1 MPPKKKKSSSN
12 SSGARIFILI
22 TVLAAVAGITYL
34 VYLWSQ
40 TRGERFVT
48 YEEFGIPMPVHYGIH
63 GIDVS
68 RYQQRIS
75 WKAVSR
81 MEVEGIRLGFAFI
94 KATEGTS
101 RVDPFFKR
109 NWKNSKE
116 AGIVRGA
123 YHFFIAS
130 KDGRAQAKHFIEHV
144 VLESGDLP
152 PVLDVEKT
160 FRVPSARLREE
171 VKEWLLILEEYYNVK
186 PIIYTNADFYKQHL
200 QGHFDGYPL
209 WVAHY
214 LQPHQPRVSR
224 DWSFWQH
231 SEQGKVDG
239 ILSKVDF
246 NVFKG
251 DSVEFRSLL
260 VP

>member
-1 MPPKKKKSSSN
+1 MPPKKKKKSST
-12 SSGARIFILI
+12 AYLFILFA
-22 TVLAAVAGITYL
+22 VLAAAAGICYL
-34 VYLWSQ
+34 VYLWSK
-40 TRGERFVT
+40 TREERFVT
-48 YEEFGIPMPVHYGIH
+48 YQEFGIPMPVQYGIH

-75 WKAVSR
+75 WKAVKE
-81 MEVEGIRLGFAFI
+81 MEVDGIKLGFAFI

-109 NWKNSKE
+109 NWKNSKQE
-116 AGIVRGA
+116 GVVRGA

-130 KDGRAQAKHFIEHV
+130 KDGREQARNFIEHV

-160 FRVPSARLREE
+160 FRVPSARLRQE
-171 VKEWLLILEEYYNVK
+171 VKEWLDIMEEYYSVK

-200 QGHFDGYPL
+200 QGHFDHYPL

-224 DWSFWQH
+224 EWSFWQH
-231 SEQGKVDG
+231 SELGRVDG
-239 ILSKVDF
+239 ILSRVDF
-246 NVFKG
+246 NVFNG
-251 DSVEFRSLL
+251 DSLEFRSLL

>member
-1 MPPKKKKSSSN
+1 MPPKKKK
-12 SSGARIFILI
+12 GARNAQIAILI
-22 TVLAAVAGITYL
+22 TVLAAAVGIAYL

-40 TRGERFVT
+40 TREERFVT
-48 YEEFGIPMPVHYGIH
+48 YQEFGIPMPVHYGIH

-75 WKAVSR
+75 WKAVKE
-81 MEVEGIRLGFAFI
+81 MEVEGIKLGFAFI
-94 KATEGTS
+94 KATEGTT

-109 NWKNSKE
+109 NWKNSKQ

-130 KDGRAQAKHFIEHV
+130 KDGREQARNFIEQV
-144 VLESGDLP
+144 TLESGDLA
-152 PVLDVEKT
+152 PVLDVEGT
-160 FRVPSARLREE
+160 FRVSSATLRKE
-171 VKEWLLILEEYYNVK
+171 VKEWLDIIEQYYNVK
-186 PIIYTNADFYKQHL
+186 PIIYTNADFYKRHL
-200 QGHFDGYPL
+200 QGYFDDYPL

-214 LQPHQPRVSR
+214 LQPHAPRVSR
-224 DWSFWQH
+224 EWSFWQH

-246 NVFKG
+246 NVFNG
-251 DSVEFRSLL
+251 DSVEFRTLL

>member
-1 MPPKKKKSSSN
+1 MPSKKKKQQR
-12 SSGARIFILI
+12 SGRILI
-22 TVLAAVAGITYL
+22 LFTVLAAMAGIGYL
-34 VYLWSQ
+34 VFLWSE

-48 YEEFGIPMPVHYGIH
+48 YSEFGIPMPVHYGIH

-75 WKAVSR
+75 WTAVSN
-81 MEVEGIRLGFAFI
+81 MEVGGIRLGFAFI

-109 NWKNSKE
+109 NWKKSKE

-144 VLESGDLP
+144 VLESGDMP

-160 FRVPSARLREE
+160 FRVPSDKLRKE
-171 VKEWLLILEEYYNVK
+171 VKVWLDIMEEYYNVR

-200 QGHFDGYPL
+200 QGYFDDYPL

-214 LQPHQPRVSR
+214 LQPHNPRVDR
-224 DWSFWQH
+224 QWSFWQH
-231 SEQGKVDG
+231 SEQGRVDG
-239 ILSKVDF
+239 ILSRVDF
-246 NVFKG
+246 NVFSG